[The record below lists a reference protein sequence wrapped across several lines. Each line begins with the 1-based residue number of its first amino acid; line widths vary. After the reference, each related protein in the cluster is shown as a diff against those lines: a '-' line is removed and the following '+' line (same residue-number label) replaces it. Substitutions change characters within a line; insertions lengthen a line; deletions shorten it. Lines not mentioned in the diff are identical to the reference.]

1 MTRGRVARSS
11 ARPRLAGA
19 ALVLAVLAGCGGDAT
34 GGGEPAAPQGDG
46 ARTAYPQA
54 AVATTPA
61 PEAAVASTPAPEARA
76 EVVFTGDLMLARSIG
91 RLVLAE
97 GPSAPWEGVAE
108 VLAGAD
114 LRVGNLETTV
124 GNAGAAE
131 DKAYTFRA
139 PAESVDALV
148 AGGLD
153 VLTLANNHAYDYG
166 AAGLLETLRL
176 VHEQGIRTVGAG
188 VDRRAA
194 HAPARVEV
202 EGVELGFLGYVDVP
216 DDWSG
221 YANRAW
227 AATATS
233 PGVAWADPAAIAE
246 DVAALAPEVDH
257 VVVLLHAGTEGSGEP
272 DPTQVAAVRAAL
284 HAGASAVVG
293 AHPHVLQGWSL
304 NEGRL
309 VAWSLGNTVF
319 DGFED
324 PLSREAGLLV
334 VTFTTEAVEEAR
346 LVPAVVDDRGLPRAL
361 DPDGEPGR
369 AVLDRVDA
377 LPVPDLAGQ
386 DR

>member
-1 MTRGRVARSS
+1 
-11 ARPRLAGA
+11 
-19 ALVLAVLAGCGGDAT
+19 
-34 GGGEPAAPQGDG
+34 
-46 ARTAYPQA
+46 
-54 AVATTPA
+54 
-61 PEAAVASTPAPEARA
+61 
-76 EVVFTGDLMLARSIG
+76 MLARSIG

-97 GPSAPWEGVAE
+97 GPAAPWEGVAE

-124 GNAGAAE
+124 GDAGVAE

-148 AGGLD
+148 TGGLD

-166 AAGLLETLRL
+166 PAGLLETVRL
-176 VHEQGIRTVGAG
+176 VRERGILTVGAG
-188 VDRRAA
+188 IDRRAA
-194 HAPARVEV
+194 HAPALVEV

-233 PGVAWADPAAIAE
+233 PGVAWADPAAIAD
-246 DVAALAPEVDH
+246 DVAVLVPEVDH

-272 DPTQVAAVRAAL
+272 DPTQVAAVRTAL
-284 HAGASAVVG
+284 EAGASAVVG

-304 NEGRL
+304 QEGRL

-334 VTFTTEAVEEAR
+334 VTFTAGAVEEAR

-361 DPDGEPGR
+361 APDGEPGR
-369 AVLDRVDA
+369 ALLDRVAA
-377 LPVPDLAGQ
+377 LPVPDLP
-386 DR
+386 